1 MGLMMAGLAISAA
14 GAAQQAA
21 AAKAAAKS
29 QQNQANYNAQVQENE
44 AKAKEQA
51 AAFEAKR
58 AAKTNVRERSTLKTR
73 LAKAGGLGSPV
84 ADDLSGFQE
93 SEQELDQL
101 LIGFDGET
109 AATRARNQGTMDR
122 ASGRAA
128 RARGRSKA
136 TGAYVSGAGTFAT
149 SDSGQTLLRGFNN

>member
-1 MGLMMAGLAISAA
+1 MAAIGAVGLIGLGVSAA

-21 AAKAAAKS
+21 AAKSAAKS
-29 QQNQANYNAQVQENE
+29 QQNLANFNAKVQENE

-51 AAFEAKR
+51 SAFEAKR
-58 AAKTNVRERSTLKTR
+58 VAKAQSRDRSTLKTR

-101 LIGFDGET
+101 LIGFEGET
-109 AATRARNQGTMDR
+109 AAQRARNQGKMDR

-128 RARGRSKA
+128 MSRGKSKA
-136 TGAYVSGAGTFAT
+136 AASYVSGGG
-149 SDSGQTLLRGFNN
+149 SLLKGFNN